1 MNVFD
6 FNHIQVYVMAALL
19 ISVFVLIFYNRLF
32 VYREH
37 QMESQDVSQ
46 NSRLRLV
53 LLSGKMH
60 IWIYVVSSRRYLR
73 LSEGGNYTDD
83 YNPLEFSQ
91 FYDRN
96 DYELFRTAIFDIC
109 DGKRETAS
117 FIAHSSTKVNGMASI
132 YDISISVA
140 ERNGKGE
147 VERLI
152 GIERDITEDVK
163 KEEHVNQLLLR
174 FHTVFNSSLSDM
186 LYYDKDGV
194 LRDINETAC
203 QSFKL
208 GLRQDVLKKKL
219 TLADNPMYSKMDIQQ
234 AHSFRSSSVL
244 DFDQINIKDY
254 HLEDSGLKGK
264 FYYESSV
271 NPVYDANGVMDGIYI
286 SGREVTDMVE
296 SFHHQQEGMAQLKK
310 ATKSIQDYIRS
321 INYALHV
328 SGVRLVN
335 YYPKSYTL
343 EISDN
348 VSETP
353 LRISQ
358 LRCIR
363 LASPRFR
370 RNVSSAL
377 IRMDHL
383 IKKPIQEII
392 ETEIRDQKKRQIWL
406 LFNMM
411 PMLDSEGHVE
421 RYFGMCRN
429 QTEMVE
435 TEHRLAIE
443 TRKAQET
450 ELLKQSFLTN
460 MSYEIRTPLNTVVG
474 FAELFEGEHD
484 VADEP
489 VFVDEIKK
497 NSNQLLQLIND
508 ILFLSRLDARMIEFK
523 KQDID
528 FAILFD
534 AHCQMGWSLRNA
546 NVSVSVENPYEHLIV
561 NIDADNLGKVI
572 ENVCKIATLYTEEG
586 SIRAK
591 YEYWRGEL
599 QINVEDTGRGVD
611 PETLPRAFERFV
623 RNRNEEICGTGLDLP
638 IIQSLVQQMGG
649 TVELQSELGKGSSIW
664 ITVPCEAKTIEK
676 KAMNASSSSSSS
688 LLTEQLFL

>member
-6 FNHIQVYVMAALL
+6 FNHLQLYVMVALL
-19 ISVFVLIFYNRLF
+19 IAVFVLIFYNRLF

-37 QMESQDVSQ
+37 QMESQGISQ

-53 LLSGKMH
+53 LLSGKMR
-60 IWIYVVSSRRYLR
+60 IWTYVVSSRRYIR
-73 LSEGGNYTDD
+73 LSEAGNYTDD

-91 FYDRN
+91 FYDRD

-117 FIAHSSTKVNGMASI
+117 FIAHSSTNANGMASI

-152 GIERDITEDVK
+152 GIERDITEDVQ
-163 KEEHVNQLLLR
+163 KEQHVKQLLLR

-186 LYYDKDGV
+186 LYYDKDGM

-203 QSFKL
+203 KSFKL
-208 GLRQDVLKKKL
+208 GLRKDVLKKKL
-219 TLADNPMYSKMDIQQ
+219 TLADNPMYSKVDIQQ
-234 AHSFRSSSVL
+234 PHSFRSSSIL

-254 HLEDSGLKGK
+254 HLEDSRLKGK

-296 SFHHQQEGMAQLKK
+296 SFHHQQEGLAQLKK

-335 YYPKSYTL
+335 YYPQSHSL
-343 EISDN
+343 ELSDN
-348 VSETP
+348 VSETQ
-353 LRISQ
+353 LRLSQ

-377 IRMDHL
+377 IRMDHM
-383 IKKPIQEII
+383 INRPIQETIG
-392 ETEIRDQKKRQIWL
+392 TEIRDNKGRQIWL
-406 LFNMM
+406 LFNMI
-411 PMLDSEGHVE
+411 PMVDSEGHVE

-435 TEHRLAIE
+435 TERRLAIE

-474 FAELFEGEHD
+474 FAELFDGEHD

-497 NSNQLLQLIND
+497 NSNLLLLLVND

-523 KQDID
+523 KKDVD
-528 FAILFD
+528 FAILFE
-534 AHCQMGWSLRNA
+534 AHCQMGWSLHNA
-546 NVSVSVENPYEHLIV
+546 NVSVSVENPYEHLVV
-561 NIDADNLGKVI
+561 NVDDDNLGKVI
-572 ENVCKIATLYTEEG
+572 EIICKTAALYTKEG

-599 QINVEDTGRGVD
+599 QINVEDTGQGVD
-611 PETLPRAFERFV
+611 PETLPKVFERFV
-623 RNRNEEICGTGLDLP
+623 RNRNEELFGTGLDLP
-638 IIQSLVQQMGG
+638 IVQSLVQQMGG
-649 TVELQSELGKGSSIW
+649 TIELQSELDKGSSVW
-664 ITVPCEAKTIEK
+664 ITIPCEAKTIEK
-676 KAMNASSSSSSS
+676 KAMNVASSSSS